1 MPKVEIDGLGELS
14 LALKDLAELPDAVI
28 DEMLNAQADIAAAGQ
43 REEAEKMIVGPYVT
57 GTTAF
62 SIKKGKIKI
71 KNGQRVIYVSPT
83 GTRKRGKKSIRN
95 AEIAFLNEYG
105 TKTIHAR
112 PFIRTANER
121 TAPEQEKAALKIYDD
136 YLKSKGL

>member
-28 DEMLNAQADIAAAGQ
+28 DEMLNAQADIAATAQ

-57 GTTAF
+57 GTTAL
-62 SIKKGKIKI
+62 SIRKGKVKI

-83 GTRKRGKKSIRN
+83 GTRKRGKKTIRN

-121 TAPEQEKAALKIYDD
+121 TAPDQEKAALKIYDD